1 MNEFLSNDVSLKINE
16 IPEILGNGIKVE
28 EIDVLNFD
36 KFLMEFSL

>member
-1 MNEFLSNDVSLKINE
+1 MQKELFLLNTVQLSE
-16 IPEILGNGIKVE
+16 IPEICGNGIKVE